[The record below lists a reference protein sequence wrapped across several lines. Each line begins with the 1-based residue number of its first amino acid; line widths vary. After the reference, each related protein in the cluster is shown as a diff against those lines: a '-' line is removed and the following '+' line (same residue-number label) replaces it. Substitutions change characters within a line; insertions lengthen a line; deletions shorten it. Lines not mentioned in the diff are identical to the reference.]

1 MTFLEIPKHLLPA
14 KSSRSFR
21 PLTPH
26 RDWLRALSVSVD
38 EQPASYPFR
47 GPKTRSLQVRDTRGL
62 LHRDAKRNIV
72 NHRATPASLPI

>member
-47 GPKTRSLQVRDTRGL
+47 GPKTWRILRHEQSEFGE
-62 LHRDAKRNIV
+62 
-72 NHRATPASLPI
+72 

>member
-1 MTFLEIPKHLLPA
+1 MVNTPTILNINGTGPALLHIPTDTAHVLLELYPGQNL
-14 KSSRSFR
+14 R
-21 PLTPH
+21 LTP
-26 RDWLRALSVSVD
+26 
-38 EQPASYPFR
+38 YPLR